1 MNTPTWCVSNIV
13 VAFTVTVKKKK
24 TGLEKI
30 FLVAIFK
37 KIVIRIKLLREEFLQ
52 AKKRKKISLYE

>member
-1 MNTPTWCVSNIV
+1 V
-13 VAFTVTVKKKK
+13 VAFTVTVKKK
-24 TGLEKI
+24 TCLEKI

-52 AKKRKKISLYE
+52 AKKERK

>member
-13 VAFTVTVKKKK
+13 VAFTVTVTKK
-24 TGLEKI
+24 TCLEKI

>member
-13 VAFTVTVKKKK
+13 VAFTVIVKKKK
-24 TGLEKI
+24 TGIEKI

-52 AKKRKKISLYE
+52 AKKERK

>member
-13 VAFTVTVKKKK
+13 VAFTVTVKKK
-24 TGLEKI
+24 TCLEKI